1 MLSLEQYGE
10 NLDSHPGVEFYSGIL
25 CRGFVNAHCHSELS
39 YLRGAISQGCGYSGF
54 AGAMA
59 RVRDSF
65 SDSERIAALDRAE
78 SEMWHEG
85 VDFCADIVND
95 SSSFATK
102 SKSAIVYRSFAEVFG
117 LKKSNLTTCQAL
129 ANNYPNTTLTPHS
142 TYSIQQRDFNA
153 LLAGNTN
160 ILTIHFKESEGEEQ
174 LFDNQGPLAEW
185 YSSVGF
191 ECDFLDFTSPAERIV
206 RTIPATQSVMFVHN
220 SYVTQSDID
229 KIMGHFTAPVY
240 WVLCPRSNRYI
251 SGEMTDAYKLLM
263 ANNLNILIGTD
274 SLASNSSL
282 SIIEE
287 LKCFKD
293 VPLDTLLNWATTE
306 GYKALG
312 CSARGWVNIVGADL
326 ENMTLTPQTAV
337 KRVL

>member
-1 MLSLEQYGE
+1 
-10 NLDSHPGVEFYSGIL
+10 
-25 CRGFVNAHCHSELS
+25 
-39 YLRGAISQGCGYSGF
+39 
-54 AGAMA
+54 
-59 RVRDSF
+59 
-65 SDSERIAALDRAE
+65 
-78 SEMWHEG
+78 
-85 VDFCADIVND
+85 
-95 SSSFATK
+95 
-102 SKSAIVYRSFAEVFG
+102 
-117 LKKSNLTTCQAL
+117 
-129 ANNYPNTTLTPHS
+129 
-142 TYSIQQRDFNA
+142 
-153 LLAGNTN
+153 
-160 ILTIHFKESEGEEQ
+160 
-174 LFDNQGPLAEW
+174 
-185 YSSVGF
+185 
-191 ECDFLDFTSPAERIV
+191 
-206 RTIPATQSVMFVHN
+206 MFVHN

-251 SGEMTDAYKLLM
+251 SGEITDAYKLLM

-326 ENMTLTPQTAV
+326 ENMTLTPQTVV